1 MKPTAQDRARLEA
14 ETQSMV
20 EQLKAMGAVKVLLF
34 GSLARGQLSL
44 FSDIDLLVLFDQERP
59 ARELT
64 RWVYQNIQAREGVDI
79 LAYSQETFQ
88 RVRERPFFRHIMREA
103 KVLYE
108 RPGA

>member
-14 ETQSMV
+14 ETQSLV
-20 EQLKAMGAVKVLLF
+20 EQLKSMGAVKVILF

-64 RWVYQNIQAREGVDI
+64 RWVYQNIQAREGVDL
-79 LAYSQETFQ
+79 LAYSQEAFQ
-88 RVRERPFFRHIMREA
+88 RVRERPFFRHIMREG

-108 RPGA
+108 RPGT